1 MSKRKRSTEAGN
13 DKDTCFFCGESDGKK
28 ELHEAATFK
37 LNKNV
42 KKAATLIG
50 DMQLL
55 GRLSSGDMIA
65 QDAKYHTNCL
75 LRLYNRV
82 RACKTDAKNEECK
95 DATAS
100 GIVFAELVMFL
111 EEARYEENVAPVF
124 KLADLVKLYESRLK
138 QFNIGT
144 DEKVHSTR
152 LKERLLKHIPDLR
165 AHNKGRDVFLVFEED
180 IGAALARVVE
190 QDDGDDDNAVQ
201 LANAAKIVRRDL
213 FEKLDSFNGSF
224 KKGCKHDFGW
234 NKYRRSNQYHSGCF
248 NYCSTVKV

>member
-1 MSKRKRSTEAGN
+1 MSKQKRSTEAGN

-75 LRLYNRV
+75 LRLYSRV
-82 RACKTDAKNEECK
+82 RACKTDEKNEECK

-111 EEARYEENVAPVF
+111 EEARYEE
-124 KLADLVKLYESRLK
+124 KLL
-138 QFNIGT
+138 QI
-144 DEKVHSTR
+144 
-152 LKERLLKHIPDLR
+152 
-165 AHNKGRDVFLVFEED
+165 
-180 IGAALARVVE
+180 
-190 QDDGDDDNAVQ
+190 
-201 LANAAKIVRRDL
+201 
-213 FEKLDSFNGSF
+213 
-224 KKGCKHDFGW
+224 
-234 NKYRRSNQYHSGCF
+234 
-248 NYCSTVKV
+248 